1 MNTPKIN
8 SDLKNKMFSADTN
21 AVITAIN
28 ALKEKGN
35 KEYLPIL
42 FELLLSK
49 PEDEIQKEIMKLLG
63 TVKDKDTVPAFV
75 AALQEKKYSSIK
87 KEILISCWQ
96 NGLDFSNHFAVFVD
110 LVING
115 EWEVAFEAF
124 TVIENLEHFPPEDEV
139 KEIKLKIAG
148 ALKSANEQKG
158 YFLEE
163 ILRMAP

>member
-1 MNTPKIN
+1 MKTPKIN
-8 SDLKNKMFSADTN
+8 SDLKNKMFSTDTN
-21 AVITAIN
+21 TVITALN

-63 TVKDKDTVPAFV
+63 TVKDKDTVPVFV
-75 AALQEKKYSSIK
+75 AALQEKKFSAIK

-96 NGLDFSNHFAVFVD
+96 NGLDYSKHLDIFVGLIID
-110 LVING
+110 G

-124 TVIENLEHFPPEDEV
+124 TVIENLEHFPVEDEV
-139 KEIKLKIAG
+139 KEIKLKIAR

-163 ILRMAP
+163 ILRLAP